1 MDKINRIRLP
11 IDIMMTLVSIVLMGG
26 NYLFPSDIV
35 HEILGVALFVL
46 WAVHIALNRRWY
58 ASLAQASKLITST
71 NANDRRSYGA
81 IFRGKYN
88 PYRVMQTVINCC
100 ILICTIFLMISGI
113 ILSNHLF
120 TFLNIQVGLGFARI
134 AHLLASHWY
143 YLFMSLH
150 IGMHVGMIENKI
162 KQKRKDSH
170 PEHNTSHPEH
180 NICHSGYNISHPELV
195 SGSFAEEMPN
205 QVRHDSSSSLHDG
218 SSSLHDGSSS
228 QQECHSRA
236 PTRESPNTE
245 IIGSSPIMTDGANP
259 IMTLVGKILLALV
272 CLYGLYAF
280 IARGVWKYL
289 ILQQQF
295 FFFDLE
301 RGYILFAIDYI
312 SIIILF
318 ATLSHL
324 LAKSLKKGKL

>member
-1 MDKINRIRLP
+1 MNKIRMSV
-11 IDIMMTLVSIVLMGG
+11 DIIMTILSIILMGG
-26 NYLFPSDIV
+26 NYLFPADIV

-46 WAVHIALNRRWY
+46 WAVHITLNRRWY

-81 IFRGKYN
+81 IFKGKYN
-88 PYRVMQTVINCC
+88 PYRVMQTIINCC

-113 ILSNHLF
+113 ILSNHIF
-120 TFLNIQVGLGFARI
+120 TFLNIQGGLGFARI
-134 AHLLASHWY
+134 AHLLVSHWY

-150 IGMHVGMIENKI
+150 IGLHVGRLFQNITAKI
-162 KQKRKDSH
+162 IPR
-170 PEHNTSHPEH
+170 
-180 NICHSGYNISHPELV
+180 
-195 SGSFAEEMPN
+195 
-205 QVRHDSSSSLHDG
+205 
-218 SSSLHDGSSS
+218 
-228 QQECHSRA
+228 
-236 PTRESPNTE
+236 
-245 IIGSSPIMTDGANP
+245 
-259 IMTLVGKILLALV
+259 ILLAMV
-272 CLYGLYAF
+272 CAYGIYAF

-318 ATLSHL
+318 STLSHL